1 MTVSTSKQALDHAL
15 SKVKKVFKNPTRK
28 ELIKES
34 IDNRE
39 VITLTCGALATWTPS
54 DQTGRCPKDTY
65 TVRRPESEGSID
77 WNHATNL
84 AMTPQLFDELWADG
98 LAALGQ
104 KQKIYLTDRSV
115 GADSSY
121 ALPVRVITDR
131 AVSALF
137 SDNMFRAVPSDISR
151 SIFADKGFTVLALP
165 SDKVDAKKYAGKLR
179 TVGGHAEPRVLAID
193 FDRGLGIVL
202 GTAYC
207 GAIKKMIFTVMN
219 YLLPAHGIL
228 PLHCSA
234 NEDSHGKLACFL
246 GLSGTGKT
254 TISSDPARA
263 LIGDDEHGWSDHG
276 VANFENGCYAKLIN
290 LNAEKEPEIHRAS
303 FHYADVYDQG
313 SIIENCMVY
322 PNGTWDVNDSRFA
335 ENSRVSYELSK
346 LQNIRV
352 SAKGGHPEVVI
363 FLTADAN
370 GVLPPVARLS
380 RDQAMLWFMMGYTS
394 KLAGTETGVTEPVST
409 FSRFFGGP
417 FMPRNPGDYAK
428 LFGEKIDKHKTK
440 VFLVN
445 TGWTGGGYGVG
456 KRIDIKVTRAIVN
469 AALHG
474 KLDNVEYEYDKRFH
488 LAIPNSCPDVEP
500 RLLNPKNTWADASA
514 YEAKANKLAAEFSAG
529 FDKSFG
535 KNNID
540 ESIWSQCPGK

>member
-1 MTVSTSKQALDHAL
+1 MTDAKQKLEAVL
-15 SKVKKVFKNPTRK
+15 SKLPKVFKNPTRK
-28 ELIKES
+28 EMIQES
-34 IDNRE
+34 LANRE
-39 VITLTCGALATWTPS
+39 VLALQCGALATWTPS

-65 TVRRPESEGSID
+65 TVRRAESEGTID
-77 WNHATNL
+77 WNHSTNL
-84 AMTPQLFDELWADG
+84 AMTPELFDELWADG
-98 LAALGQ
+98 LAALGK
-104 KQKIYLTDRSV
+104 KQKIYITDRSV

-137 SDNMFRAVPSDISR
+137 SDNMFRAVPSDMNR
-151 SIFADKGFTVLALP
+151 SIFAGKAFTVLALP
-165 SDKVDAKKYAGKLR
+165 SNKVDQKKYAGKLR
-179 TVGGHAEPRVLAID
+179 TSNGNAEPRVLALD
-193 FDRGLGIVL
+193 FDRGLGIIL

-219 YLLPAHGIL
+219 YLLPAQGIL

-234 NEDSHGKLACFL
+234 NEDSNGKLACFL

-290 LNAEKEPEIHRAS
+290 LNPEKEPEIHRAS
-303 FHYADVYDQG
+303 FHQADVYEQG

-322 PNGTWDVNDSRFA
+322 PDGSWDVNDSRLA

-346 LQNIRV
+346 LKNIKA
-352 SAKGGHPEVVI
+352 SAKGGHPDVII

-370 GVLPPVARLS
+370 GVIPPVAKLS

-417 FMPRNPGDYAK
+417 FMARNPEDYAK
-428 LFGEKIDKHKTK
+428 LFGQKIDKHKTK

-469 AALHG
+469 AALYG
-474 KLDNVEYEYDKRFH
+474 KLDNVEYEIDNRFH
-488 LAIPNSCPDVEP
+488 LAIPKTCPDVEAAM
-500 RLLNPKNTWADASA
+500 LNPKNTWADKAA
-514 YEAKANKLAAEFSAG
+514 YEKQATKLATEFSAG

-540 ESIWSQCPGK
+540 AAIKSQCPGK